1 MGIVV
6 FCSICYLLVSFMAYF
21 QKFLLSGQDRINKP
35 LILTTLHINN
45 SHRNINKYSYE

>member
-1 MGIVV
+1 MG
-6 FCSICYLLVSFMAYF
+6 YF
-21 QKFLLSGQDRINKP
+21 KKFLLSGQDRINKP